1 MDQWRTGAKDVHFYH
16 EEEQKRGLLYR
27 NPRQLLVPHR
37 SRDPAFGIHS
47 VFQSVILLAMDVVL
61 FIGYGRCTLV
71 TRPCT
76 STIRKGL
83 DLPLDSHRYVNRPLN
98 MKKLLTV

>member
-16 EEEQKRGLLYR
+16 EEEQKRELLYR

-37 SRDPAFGIHS
+37 SQGPGVWHTQRFPERH
-47 VFQSVILLAMDVVL
+47 L
-61 FIGYGRCTLV
+61 IGYGRCTLV

-83 DLPLDSHRYVNRPLN
+83 DLPLDSHRYVNRPVN